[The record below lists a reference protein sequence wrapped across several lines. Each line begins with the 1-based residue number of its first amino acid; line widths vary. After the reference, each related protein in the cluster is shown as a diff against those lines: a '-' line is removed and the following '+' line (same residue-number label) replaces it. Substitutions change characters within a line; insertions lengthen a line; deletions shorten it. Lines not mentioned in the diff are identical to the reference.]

1 MIRKDLVAL
10 KGKINKVFPNHSD
23 SEESECT
30 LGGKE
35 DVAKSMRHTPSARQ
49 SACPLKL
56 PKVARVCGT
65 HALFYYGWM
74 ICT

>member
-35 DVAKSMRHTPSARQ
+35 DVAKRRATY
-49 SACPLKL
+49 PLGAAK
-56 PKVARVCGT
+56 
-65 HALFYYGWM
+65 
-74 ICT
+74 